1 MGTNTR
7 NVEEQKTEKDS
18 STTSS
23 VKTPLVDALRRY
35 FFAEEVAKG
44 IVETDKASL
53 QNLMNLGFSNG

>member
-1 MGTNTR
+1 MNNLNETTEISNTSK
-7 NVEEQKTEKDS
+7 EQDS
-18 STTSS
+18 SVV